1 MDVKFLDAYATK
13 QWETILHFLVGT
25 EMPEE
30 PGSGV
35 LQLLRQSNLMEGDP
49 LQPRSMRITHSGFAF
64 LLQDINA
71 QIWTLLLQYL
81 EHSTALEMDPVD
93 VLHFLFML
101 GSLELGQDYST
112 SMLTDTQHIM
122 LEDLRD
128 YGIVF
133 QRKAKSRRFYPTRL
147 ATSLTSG
154 TTALLSNLN
163 SSASMN
169 PGDQSSQGYIILE
182 TNYRLYAYTNSPL
195 QIAILN
201 LFVSLKSRFENLVQ
215 GIITRDSVRNA
226 LSNGITAEQIIY
238 YISSNA
244 HAQMRTNVSSFK
256 GTFSL

>member
-1 MDVKFLDAYATK
+1 MY
-13 QWETILHFLVGT
+13 
-25 EMPEE
+25 
-30 PGSGV
+30 
-35 LQLLRQSNLMEGDP
+35 SN
-49 LQPRSMRITHSGFAF
+49 PRSMRITHSGFAF

-81 EHSTALEMDPVD
+81 EHSTSLNMDPID

-128 YGIVF
+128 YGIVY
-133 QRKAKSRRFYPTRL
+133 QRKVYLILVQSHRQAKSRRFYPTRL

-154 TTALLSNLN
+154 ATALLSNL
-163 SSASMN
+163 SPSHTTN
-169 PGDQSSQGYIILE
+169 PTDPSSQGFIVLE

-201 LFVSLKSRFENLVQ
+201 LFVSLKTRFENLVQ

-226 LSNGITAEQIIY
+226 LSNGISADQIIY
-238 YISSNA
+238 FISANA
-244 HAQMRTNVSSFK
+244 HPQMRTNVNCSSEMYTHCRLLSFHP
-256 GTFSL
+256 L